1 MLTHACGTANT
12 NMARQYKLVRVHQ
25 LDVTGRECPPNRIG
39 IWDWIQRT
47 SLTGVLSE
55 RGMLARKR
63 GRRMSEGR
71 ALVPRHQVR
80 GPAVK
85 TTNRTKQ
92 HYIGCLALSP
102 WLAATGCAAW
112 VANVV
117 AVWTWSRCLESTQSA
132 QQAQYTFGLSCSLAA
147 WQTSMAGR
155 AR

>member
-12 NMARQYKLVRVHQ
+12 NVARQYKLVHVHQ

-55 RGMLARKR
+55 T
-63 GRRMSEGR
+63 
-71 ALVPRHQVR
+71 
-80 GPAVK
+80 